1 MWRNEEQARRKAP
14 AANISCRPCA
24 GTQEQHSARH
34 GACSADV
41 TEITAVLESLALLG
55 DPRGAKGCVL
65 GDRSRLLRADRG
77 SVSVP
82 AGRRWE
88 RSRGCRDGQVLP
100 GPPGQREGCSRRSE
114 RGQLLG
120 CTAKHRGQR
129 SLLSVPRTPA
139 WCAQRAPAPHSSALP
154 SEPALGLV
162 LALT

>member
-1 MWRNEEQARRKAP
+1 MWRNEDQARRKVP

-65 GDRSRLLRADRG
+65 GDWSHLLRTNRG

-88 RSRGCRDGQVLP
+88 HSRGCRDGQALP
-100 GPPGQREGCSRRSE
+100 SPPGQREGCSRRSE

-129 SLLSVPRTPA
+129 SLLSVPHTPP

-162 LALT
+162 LALS